1 MKSNCAG
8 LSTGRSPGFAGESEP
23 SKAGSRVTVVQ
34 RHHDVEFLD
43 RNLHYACAESGRVRL
58 DVWVGPLRVDSLH
71 SDVQRHAA
79 RPILDVIKQH
89 PAHRWTGSDGIQGH
103 WIEECS
109 CDHGAAHELA
119 CERDED
125 QRKIAGSESIA
136 MALLAA
142 YHPPLRVQEP
152 LGPLPV
158 AFSEVEDEVLHLR
171 RGAR

>member
-71 SDVQRHAA
+71 SDVERHAA
-79 RPILDVIKQH
+79 RPILDFIKQH

-119 CERDED
+119 CDRDED
-125 QRKIAGSESIA
+125 QRKIAWSESIA
-136 MALLAA
+136 ITKVGRVSSAER
-142 YHPPLRVQEP
+142 PL
-152 LGPLPV
+152 
-158 AFSEVEDEVLHLR
+158 S
-171 RGAR
+171 ARSLDVRSW